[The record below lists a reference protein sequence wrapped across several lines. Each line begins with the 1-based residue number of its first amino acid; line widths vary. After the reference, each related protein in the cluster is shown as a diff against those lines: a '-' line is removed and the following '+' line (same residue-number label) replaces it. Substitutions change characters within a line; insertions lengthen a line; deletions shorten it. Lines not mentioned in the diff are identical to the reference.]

1 MILRIAKFVAGAM
14 IVGAAGALTA
24 CGTSSDDAPILPA
37 VTSSAT
43 TTSSSAASADDI
55 TGVTDPNV
63 RPTVATLNKMLTKA
77 LDAKLP
83 NDEKTL
89 LVQGSELDPQVFNKL
104 NKAMKENPG
113 VTYKIYPPVIPAG
126 PKKANVKV
134 QVKLPNNPATKLEAG
149 IVFDNGRWKLA
160 NSTVCP
166 LLTANDVKSAM
177 CTASGSSSSTK
188 APKPTS

>member
-188 APKPTS
+188 VSSKRP